1 MLRLVCHQDHINS
14 VLRIFLFIK
23 LYSIMHFDINSL
35 FILFVEFNGRQV
47 SNVGNTNFDLQLE
60 LCSFSKAFQ
69 Y

>member
-1 MLRLVCHQDHINS
+1 
-14 VLRIFLFIK
+14 
-23 LYSIMHFDINSL
+23 MHFDINSL